1 MIIRDLDRK
10 GSRISG
16 TICWEVAARESF
28 EAYIQLA
35 EQSEEIEGSHRPSH
49 PFLVAALLPAMRHGE
64 DRVRVERS
72 SVDPFLLEQLRSVV
86 ALAHTWWGDGTHYQ
100 PLDIEAEV
108 ADYTQPKSDRVAAS
122 FLTGG
127 VDSLATLRSN
137 RLNIPRSHPQS
148 IDKNILMYGVDI
160 GLGGRSS
167 EEKDTSKQKFQEV
180 KRALAPIT
188 KSAGTALIPVYTNIR
203 NLDDDNDFYTRK
215 WHGSLLAAVAHALSN
230 TIHTAYIGSTFDY
243 ANSTT
248 WGSTPLMDP
257 LFSGS
262 SLRVEHDGARLSRL
276 EKVRLL
282 SSWPEAID
290 NVRVCF
296 VNRPGELNCGRCEK
310 CIRTKLELAA
320 VGKLDESGA
329 FSASEISPKLVT
341 EELQILSPFA
351 AVCYEEAIEPL
362 RKRGRRRVADALE
375 TKLRN
380 YCARRRRVEERDW
393 RGVIK
398 RGLRYFNLYQ

>member
-1 MIIRDLDRK
+1 MIIRDLDRG

-16 TICWEVAARESF
+16 TICWEVAARKSF

-35 EQSEEIEGSHRPSH
+35 GQSEETEDSHRLSH

-64 DRVRVERS
+64 NRVRVEKG

-86 ALAHTWWGDGTHYQ
+86 ALAHAWWGDGPHYE
-100 PLDIEAEV
+100 PIDIEAEV
-108 ADYTQPKSDRVAAS
+108 ADQKEPKLDRVAAS

-127 VDSLATLRSN
+127 VDSLATLRNN
-137 RLNIPRSHPQS
+137 RLSIPRSHPQS
-148 IDKNILMYGVDI
+148 IEKNILVYGVDI
-160 GLGGRSS
+160 GLGGQSS
-167 EEKDTSKQKFQEV
+167 EEEDTSTQKFQEV
-180 KRALAPIT
+180 ERALTPIT
-188 KSAGTALIPVYTNIR
+188 QSAGTALIPVYTNLR
-203 NLDDDNDFYTRK
+203 HLDDDNDFYTRK
-215 WHGSLLAAVAHALSN
+215 WHGSLLAAVAHALSKEV
-230 TIHTAYIGSTFDY
+230 HTAYIGSTFDFE
-243 ANSTT
+243 NVTT

-262 SLRVEHDGARLSRL
+262 SLRIEHDGARLSRL

-282 SSWPEAID
+282 SSWPEAI
-290 NVRVCF
+290 NSVRVCF

-320 VGKLDESGA
+320 VGKLDASEA
-329 FSASEISPKLVT
+329 FSASEISPELVS

-351 AVCYEEAIEPL
+351 AVCYEEVVEPL
-362 RKRGRRRVADALE
+362 RERGRGKVADALE

-380 YCARRRRVEERDW
+380 YRAIRRRVEERDW